1 MKCLKAKK
9 TSANEMAEPFLL
21 TTCVFSLSNVRS
33 SAIEQMRKY
42 LYQLCASVDTQ
53 AECQPWPGIFIRLR
67 ETEQAFQGNAVSRFQ
82 LSLRL

>member
-1 MKCLKAKK
+1 
-9 TSANEMAEPFLL
+9 
-21 TTCVFSLSNVRS
+21 
-33 SAIEQMRKY
+33 MRKY